1 MFLFGLRE
9 YIGTKK
15 LMKEITKYSSGVI
28 WEEKVGYSRAV
39 RFGDRVLV
47 SGTTAIVDGKLVG
60 VGDAYLQTVTIIKK
74 ISGVLQQAGSRLED
88 VVRVR
93 VYLTD
98 MSRFEEVAKAHGEF
112 FREIKPAQTLI
123 GINALVDPA
132 MLVEIEAE
140 AVIPGQ

>member
-1 MFLFGLRE
+1 LFGFRE
-9 YIGTKK
+9 YIDAKK
-15 LMKEITKYSSGVI
+15 MMKEITKYSSGVI

-39 RFGDRVLV
+39 RYGDRILV
-47 SGTTAIVDGKLVG
+47 SGTTAIVDGMLVG
-60 VGDAYLQTVTIIKK
+60 EGDAYLQTVTIIKK

-98 MSRFEEVAKAHGEF
+98 MSRFEEVANAHGEF

-140 AVIPGQ
+140 AVIPGL